1 MFVGQ
6 TTLQTFVIVLY
17 FDPSVRQSTKTNAD
31 MINSVALAIPRNVL
45 RLDCFIKANRRLHFI
60 FRFHKKTVKL
70 FTTKNAPKSPRR
82 IVTPPTLRNAS
93 RHQNKTARLF
103 MISSAKKY
111 PRTTAK
117 MNR

>member
-70 FTTKNAPKSPRR
+70 FTTKNAPKSQRR